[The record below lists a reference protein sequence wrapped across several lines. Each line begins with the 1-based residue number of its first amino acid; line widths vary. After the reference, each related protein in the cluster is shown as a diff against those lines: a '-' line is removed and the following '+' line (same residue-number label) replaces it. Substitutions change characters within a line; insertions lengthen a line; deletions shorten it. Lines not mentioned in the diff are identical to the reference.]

1 MTAAARSAQ
10 QTARRR
16 PPSGML
22 RLSTHLII
30 VTVALLLAACT
41 SGGSSDSTGS
51 TAPTAPDTS
60 PCEGPA
66 GVGGPVPAGLGP
78 GDLVAAVDLTPTNSS
93 SPGFPTGGRVWRML
107 YVSTGV
113 DEADLQLICGLAAA
127 PTAGPTTVDGRGRL
141 LNWAHGTVGV
151 DQSCLPSSNPADL
164 FWGRMAGGI
173 NAVAWGSD
181 LGKHEGNP
189 AGGLLQYAMN
199 QGMLVTATDYQP
211 NDAYVVGKIEA
222 SDALDAA
229 RAGTQLMRG
238 ELAASAP
245 PKYDMVIWGHSQG
258 GHAALWAGQLA
269 ESYDAATVPSHPTA
283 PTTLVGVAA
292 LAPASTFITLAGQPG
307 VQPGDGLAD
316 WEMHQNIGLDLPAQS
331 LQMQIGPALFA
342 YIFGSWNQLSQGRAP
357 AATARFPAFPVA
369 DAPLALDSVV
379 TTSGTGTVRTVQ
391 PMCLT
396 GDAAKGVQKAVA
408 DYYDAQADQMLIPPV
423 WNLPADYRSGDY
435 FKGGLDQTC
444 QSTTV
449 TAVAQWCSW
458 MRWNLPGPLGDNPY
472 AKAPMAAG
480 SPVPLLIAQ
489 GTDDNI
495 IHCIA
500 PEGLATSEVPG
511 PADCMSR
518 ALFDSL
524 SATAYC
530 RPGTTQGHLE
540 LDTFRKVELRSPGT
554 HFSIPGQISA
564 KGGSISSADL
574 VFEGSLLQ
582 RFMASAFD
590 RSAGPGCA
598 TTVLN
603 P

>member
-1 MTAAARSAQ
+1 M
-10 QTARRR
+10 
-16 PPSGML
+16 
-22 RLSTHLII
+22 I
-30 VTVALLLAACT
+30 VALLLSACA
-41 SGGSSDSTGS
+41 SGGGSSDTTGS
-51 TAPTAPDTS
+51 TAPPAPDTS
-60 PCEGPA
+60 PCAGPN
-66 GVGGPVPAGLGP
+66 GVGDTVPAGLGP

-93 SPGFPTGGRVWRML
+93 SPGFPTGARVWRML

-127 PTAGPTTVDGRGRL
+127 PTAGPTTVDDRGRL
-141 LNWAHGTVGV
+141 LNWTHGTVGV
-151 DQSCLPSSNPADL
+151 AQSCLPSSDPAEM
-164 FWGRMAGGI
+164 FWGKMAGGI

-211 NDAYVVGKIEA
+211 NDAYVVGKMEA

-238 ELAASAP
+238 EFAATAP

-269 ESYDAATVPSHPTA
+269 ETYDAATVPSHPTS
-283 PTTLVGVAA
+283 PITLVGVAA

-357 AATARFPAFPVA
+357 TAAARFPAFPVA
-369 DAPLALDSVV
+369 DAPLALTSVV
-379 TTSGTGTVRTVQ
+379 TTQGAGTVSTVQ

-396 GDAAKGVQKAVA
+396 GTAAKGVQKAVA
-408 DYYDAQADQMLIPPV
+408 GYYDAQANQMLIPPV
-423 WNLPADYRSGDY
+423 WNLPADYRSGQY
-435 FKGGLDQTC
+435 FTGGLDETC

-449 TAVAQWCSW
+449 TAVTQWCSW
-458 MRWNLPGPLGDNPY
+458 MRWNLPGPLGTNPFPT
-472 AKAPMAAG
+472 APTVG
-480 SPVPLLIAQ
+480 GNPVPLLIAQ
-489 GTDDNI
+489 GSDDDI
-495 IHCIA
+495 IHCVA
-500 PEGLATSEVPG
+500 PGGLASDQVPG

-518 ALFDSL
+518 ALYDSL
-524 SATAYC
+524 SVAAYC
-530 RPGTTQGHLE
+530 PDGGAQGHLEQGHLE

-564 KGGSISSADL
+564 KGGSTSSSDL
-574 VFEGSLLQ
+574 VFEGSPLQ
-582 RFMASAFD
+582 RFMSSAFD
-590 RSAGPGCA
+590 RSAIAGC
-598 TTVLN
+598 TTAVLN

>member
-1 MTAAARSAQ
+1 V
-10 QTARRR
+10 
-16 PPSGML
+16 
-22 RLSTHLII
+22 
-30 VTVALLLAACT
+30 VTVALLLSACT
-41 SGGSSDSTGS
+41 SGGGSSDTTSS
-51 TAPTAPDTS
+51 TAPPDTS
-60 PCEGPA
+60 PCAGTN

-78 GDLVAAVDLTPTNSS
+78 GDLVSAVDLTPTNAG
-93 SPGFPTGGRVWRML
+93 SPGFPTGARVWRML

-127 PTAGPTTVDGRGRL
+127 PTAGPASAEGHGRL
-141 LNWAHGTVGV
+141 LDWTHGTVGV
-151 DQSCLPSSNPADL
+151 AQSCLPSSDPAGM
-164 FWGRMAGGI
+164 FWGKMAGGI
-173 NAVAWGSD
+173 NAIAWGSD

-211 NDAYVVGKIEA
+211 NDAYVVGKMEA

-238 ELAASAP
+238 EFAATAP

-269 ESYDAATVPSHPTA
+269 ETYDAATVPSHPTS

-292 LAPASTFITLAGQPG
+292 LAPASTFVTLAGQPG
-307 VQPGDGLAD
+307 MQPGDGLAD

-357 AATARFPAFPVA
+357 TAAARFPAFPVA
-369 DAPLALDSVV
+369 DAPLALNSVV
-379 TTSGTGTVRTVQ
+379 TTQGAGTVSTVQ

-396 GDAAKGVQKAVA
+396 GSAAKGVQKAVA
-408 DYYDAQADQMLIPPV
+408 DYYDAQANQMLIPPV
-423 WNLPADYRSGDY
+423 WNLPADYKSGDY

-444 QSTTV
+444 QSTTLP
-449 TAVAQWCSW
+449 AVAQWCGW
-458 MRWNLPGPLGDNPY
+458 MRWNLPGPLGENPY
-472 AKAPMAAG
+472 AKAPMVAG

-489 GTDDNI
+489 GSDDNI

-500 PEGLATSEVPG
+500 PDGLATDEVPG
-511 PADCMSR
+511 AADCMSR

-524 SATAYC
+524 SAAAYC
-530 RPGTTQGHLE
+530 VPGATQGHLE

-564 KGGSISSADL
+564 KGGSISSSDL
-574 VFEGSLLQ
+574 VFEGSPLQ
-582 RFMASAFD
+582 RFMSSAFD
-590 RSAGPGCA
+590 RSATAGC
-598 TTVLN
+598 TTAVLN